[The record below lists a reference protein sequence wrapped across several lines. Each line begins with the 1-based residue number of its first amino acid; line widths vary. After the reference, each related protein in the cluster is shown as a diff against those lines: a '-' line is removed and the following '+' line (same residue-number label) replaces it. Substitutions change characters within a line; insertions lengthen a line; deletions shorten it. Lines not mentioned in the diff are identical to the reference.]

1 MIGEGQ
7 LLWKPLRQWLADANI
22 TAYMAWLGETRGL
35 SFGDYADLQRWSVE
49 NLDDF
54 WASIWEYFDIRAS
67 APYTSVLGRR
77 QMPGAE
83 WFPGARLNY
92 AEHIFRSATDDAP
105 ALLYASE
112 NADLA
117 DMSWAEL
124 ETRVR
129 SLACWLTTAGVGQ
142 GDRVAAYLTN
152 SPEAV
157 VAMLAT
163 TSIGAVWTAV
173 SPDFGTP
180 SVLDRFAQLEPKV
193 LFYADSYQYGGKRYQ
208 RLDDVRKIVAG
219 LASLEHLVHVPGAGA
234 PGASAARDEMLLE
247 GATRWRDALA
257 TGPSGFR
264 YAQVPFGHP
273 LWILFS
279 SGTTGIPKAIVHS
292 HGGILIE
299 QLKLISL
306 HFNMKRGERLFFY
319 TTLGWMMWNFLVSSM
334 LLRIIPVLYD
344 GNPNYPNGER
354 LWELV
359 EASRANLFGASP
371 TFVQMQQGAGIV
383 PRDKFDLTALQS
395 VMLAGS
401 PVSAECMAWFYD
413 NVKEDVW
420 LMPGSGG
427 TDICSGF
434 VGGVPGPNVYAG
446 EIQGVHLGVD
456 AHAFDE
462 EGKPVINEVGEL
474 VITQPMPSMPIC
486 FWNDPGDQRYRETY
500 FDTYPGVWRHGDF
513 FMINERGGCFVL
525 GRSDATLNRYGIRI
539 GTAEIYRA
547 MEAVEEVDD
556 SLIVNLDLPGG
567 RFFMPMFV
575 KLKNGFALNDDIEQ
589 KIRRTLRERYT
600 PRHVPEKIYQVD
612 DIPYT
617 LTGKKM
623 EVPVRRILMGTAVEK
638 AANPSVM
645 RNPESL
651 DYFIRFAEER
661 TDYSLG

>member
-1 MIGEGQ
+1 MVEDGQ
-7 LLWKPLRQWLADANI
+7 LLWEPSPQWLADANI
-22 TAYMAWLGETRGL
+22 TAYVRWLSETRNL
-35 SFGDYADLQRWSVE
+35 SFADYAELQQWSVDS
-49 NLDDF
+49 LDDF
-54 WASIWEYFDIRAS
+54 WASIWEYFDIKSS
-67 APYTSVLGRR
+67 APYSSVLGRR
-77 QMPGAE
+77 EMPGAE

-92 AEHIFRSATDDAP
+92 AEHIFRSATPGAP

-112 NADLA
+112 NSELGCVSWSDL
-117 DMSWAEL
+117 ER
-124 ETRVR
+124 RVR
-129 SLACWLTTAGVGQ
+129 SVACWLRNNGVVE

-163 TSIGAVWTAV
+163 TSIGAIWTAV

-193 LFYADSYQYGGKRYQ
+193 LFYVDSYQYGGRKYQ
-208 RLDDVRKIVAG
+208 RLDDVRRIVAE
-219 LASLEHLVHVPGAGA
+219 LPSVERLVHVPGVGA
-234 PGASAARDEMLLE
+234 PSGEHLLNGAARWE
-247 GATRWRDALA
+247 DALA
-257 TGPSGFR
+257 TDAAGFT

-306 HFNMKRGERLFFY
+306 HFNLKEGERLFFY

-344 GNPNYPNGER
+344 GNPNHPDGER
-354 LWELV
+354 LWQIV
-359 EASRANLFGASP
+359 EAARANLFGASP
-371 TFVQMQQGAGIV
+371 TFVQMQQAAGIV
-383 PRDKFDLTALQS
+383 PKDKFDLSALQS

-401 PVSAECMAWFYD
+401 PVSSECMAWFYD

-456 AHAFDE
+456 AHAFNE
-462 EGKPVINEVGEL
+462 QGESVIDEVGEL
-474 VITQPMPSMPIC
+474 VITQPMPSMPLY
-486 FWNDPGDQRYRETY
+486 FWNDPGNERYRETY

-513 FMINERGGCFVL
+513 FMINARGGCFVL

-567 RFFMPMFV
+567 KFFMPMFV
-575 KLKNGFALNDDIEQ
+575 KLADGLTLTEAIEQ

-623 EVPVRRILMGTAVEK
+623 EVPVRRILMDTPLEK

-645 RNPESL
+645 RNPDAL
-651 DYFIRFAEER
+651 DYFVRFAAEKA
-661 TDYSLG
+661 DYSLS